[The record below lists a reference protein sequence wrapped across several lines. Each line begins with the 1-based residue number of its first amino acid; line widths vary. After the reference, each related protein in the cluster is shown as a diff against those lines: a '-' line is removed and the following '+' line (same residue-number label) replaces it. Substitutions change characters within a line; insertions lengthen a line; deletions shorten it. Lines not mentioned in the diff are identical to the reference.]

1 MPFYARIQHLRMCIS
16 SYALILIFSLFSQGF
31 LFSVSKSVQKA
42 EDDMLLSTFNL
53 GKVIQNGGNAE
64 KSRPASSPEHYKIE
78 DNRFLNEEEDGAPK
92 FSNMGSKHRDLAH
105 GRPLNLPLRQI
116 PYFSLEELAAFP
128 AEAEVQS
135 IESIQERR
143 ETGDE
148 ESSAKLPI
156 GRRDF
161 DMLRCMLG
169 RVYRPCWQV

>member
-1 MPFYARIQHLRMCIS
+1 MRIS

-31 LFSVSKSVQKA
+31 LFSVSKSVRKA
-42 EDDMLLSTFNL
+42 EDDMLLSTFRL
-53 GKVIQNGGNAE
+53 GKVIQNGGKAE
-64 KSRPASSPEHYKIE
+64 KSQPASSLEHYKTE
-78 DNRFLNEEEDGAPK
+78 DSGFLNEEEDGAPK
-92 FSNMGSKHRDLAH
+92 FSNIGSKHHDISH
-105 GRPLNLPLRQI
+105 GRPLNLPLKQLP
-116 PYFSLEELAAFP
+116 PYFSLEEPAAFP

-143 ETGDE
+143 ETGDDE
-148 ESSAKLPI
+148 NSAKLPI